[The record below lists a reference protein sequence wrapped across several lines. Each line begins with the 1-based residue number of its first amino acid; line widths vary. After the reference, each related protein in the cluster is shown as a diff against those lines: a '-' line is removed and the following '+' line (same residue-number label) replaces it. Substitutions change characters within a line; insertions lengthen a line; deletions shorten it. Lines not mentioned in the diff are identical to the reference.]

1 MAGLV
6 GAERAGRC
14 LVDLELQRRVVHR
27 QPVVDPQL
35 GIVGGLVATACQAPT
50 DQGGELGVAFAVG
63 QFALHGLLRGDQL
76 EGAATRQARSGV
88 LQDADLR
95 DRGGAGGQG
104 QAQQQDGEQTH
115 LRTAPIVD
123 EPHARRRPGTRSTD
137 QMGGMIRSRRGYSP
151 SSVRSPF
158 GGTW

>member
-1 MAGLV
+1 MDGLV
-6 GAERAGRC
+6 GAEGAGRC
-14 LVDLELQRRVVHR
+14 RVDLELQWRVVHR

-35 GIVGGLVATACQAPT
+35 GIVGGLVATALQSLA
-50 DQGGELGVAFAVG
+50 DQWGELGIALAVR
-63 QFALHGLLRGDQL
+63 QFALDGLFRGDQRK
-76 EGAATRQARSGV
+76 GAATRQLGSGG

-95 DRGGAGGQG
+95 DRAGAGGQG

-115 LRTAPIVD
+115 LRTAPM
-123 EPHARRRPGTRSTD
+123 EGLAHARRRPGMRSTD

-158 GGTW
+158 GGT